1 MSEATA
7 NLSPL
12 ARFIRLS
19 RNILALFSSNAL
31 GRVVNFIV
39 YVLVARTLGP
49 YSYGQLS
56 LAFILFYTFQ
66 VISVAGLRTLLI
78 REIASHKEDTARYVS
93 SGFVII
99 LATSLLATV
108 ALLLFVIVMGYAPDT
123 GRSVLIIG
131 FALLPFALSAL
142 CEAVFQAWERMELIA
157 YAQMPLHVL
166 RLGAAYFLL
175 TNGYRLEPLLYV
187 IAASYVLLAL
197 TEAFLLIKNFN
208 VRLNFDLPFTRRL
221 LRTTS
226 TFLALDFVI
235 ALWTSLQI
243 LLLSRLTSEVQV
255 GIYNSAAQLLMP
267 LSLVFQS
274 VVLSLF
280 PSMTRTAQLNMG
292 QAKRLMEQTLEL
304 LLVVALP
311 AATGLFLLSDEIL
324 LALYGQESFV
334 LAAQVLR
341 VLAALTVLWALTSAL
356 GQILLASSNER
367 VTLRIVCINAVLAL
381 ALGLVLIPR
390 FGTVGAA
397 YAALISGLVNL
408 VQHYIPVR
416 RLLAGVRLNFIWKPL
431 VASGLMALFLLAS
444 SFNVWLT
451 IVVAVIVYGAVFAG
465 LEVLALGGLPGVKRK
480 YRSFFAEG

>member
-1 MSEATA
+1 MPEATA

-12 ARFIRLS
+12 ARFFRLS

-39 YVLVARTLGP
+39 YLLVGRTLGAF
-49 YSYGQLS
+49 SFGQLS

-66 VISVAGLRTLLI
+66 VISMAGLRTLLI
-78 REIASHKEDTARYVS
+78 REIASRKEDTARYVS
-93 SGFVII
+93 SGFLII
-99 LATSLLATV
+99 LAASLLATV
-108 ALLLFVIVMGYAPDT
+108 ALLMFVIVMGYAPDT
-123 GRSVLIIG
+123 GRKILIVG
-131 FALLPFALSAL
+131 LALLPFALSAL

-166 RLGAAYFLL
+166 RLGAAYFLF
-175 TNGYRLEPLLYV
+175 TNGYGLEPFLYV
-187 IAASYVLLAL
+187 LVLSYILLAL
-197 TEAFLLIKNFN
+197 SEAFLL
-208 VRLNFDLPFTRRL
+208 VRNFDIYLSFEVAFTKKL

-235 ALWTSLQI
+235 SLWTSLQV

-280 PSMTRTAQLNMG
+280 PSMTRTAQLDMG
-292 QAKRLMEQTLEL
+292 QAKRLMEQTLEM

-311 AATGLFLLSDEIL
+311 AATGLFLLSDRIL
-324 LALYGQESFV
+324 LALYGQEDFIQ
-334 LAAQVLR
+334 AAQVLR

-356 GQILLASSNER
+356 GQILLASSNEK
-367 VTLRIVCINAVLAL
+367 VTLRIVCVNVVLAL

-397 YAALISGLVNL
+397 YAALVSGLVNL

-416 RLLAGVRLNFIWKPL
+416 RLLAGVRLDFVWKPL
-431 VASGLMALFLLAS
+431 MASGVMALFLLAS
-444 SFNVWLT
+444 PFNVWFT
-451 IVVAVIVYGAVFAG
+451 IIIAAVLYGAVFAG
-465 LEVLALGGLPGVKRK
+465 LEVLVLGGLPGVKRK